1 VQGALLSALLGI
13 AALQA
18 IRNPNDGLTYFSTVF
33 GYNFH

>member
-1 VQGALLSALLGI
+1 VQGALLSALLWI

-18 IRNPNDGLTYFSTVF
+18 IRKPNDGLIYGTIVF

>member
-1 VQGALLSALLGI
+1 LSALLGI

-18 IRNPNDGLTYFSTVF
+18 IRSPNDGHTYGSIVF